1 MMRKPISLL
10 FAGILLSSLL
20 GTANVGAS
28 GSLTVILVSDNPAD
42 SALANYIA
50 NLTGAVVVVTPW
62 GLYDPNV
69 SARVIGAEPDQ
80 VIIIGGPDAV
90 PEPYEEDLKEL
101 NITVTRWW
109 GENRYE
115 TNIAVIGNATLL
127 LRIKFQNS
135 LVVAPGNDSAAIEKA
150 LKEAIKVHGI
160 IIFANNSTDPLR
172 IVARFGSTPESVT
185 IVETPLSAKL
195 AEKLRER
202 IERRNNIRTRNV
214 GVNITKEM
222 ALKAIEDANK
232 TISLA
237 EKLLS
242 NASNNESGMVGGRNL
257 VLSRFLMKAELT
269 LERAQ
274 KAYEE
279 GNYGKAYGL
288 ATAARA
294 QVEPLIKLYS
304 KEWMGEMEKD
314 PKLLYGF
321 TLYRIEFKLKLLER
335 AGIED
340 PVLQELVDQL
350 KGAIQRG
357 EYDLVPSLLQRIRE
371 RLLWDFISNR
381 GKIREK
387 VYLPVGGK
395 HNHWKP

>member
-202 IERRNNIRTRNV
+202 IEGRNNIRTRNV

-242 NASNNESGMVGGRNL
+242 NASENETGMVGGRNL

>member
-127 LRIKFQNS
+127 LRIRFQNS

-202 IERRNNIRTRNV
+202 IERRSNIRTRNV

-274 KAYEE
+274 KAYDE

>member
-1 MMRKPISLL
+1 M
-10 FAGILLSSLL
+10 
-20 GTANVGAS
+20 
-28 GSLTVILVSDNPAD
+28 
-42 SALANYIA
+42 
-50 NLTGAVVVVTPW
+50 
-62 GLYDPNV
+62 
-69 SARVIGAEPDQ
+69 
-80 VIIIGGPDAV
+80 
-90 PEPYEEDLKEL
+90 
-101 NITVTRWW
+101 
-109 GENRYE
+109 
-115 TNIAVIGNATLL
+115 
-127 LRIKFQNS
+127 
-135 LVVAPGNDSAAIEKA
+135 APGNDSAAIEKA

-202 IERRNNIRTRNV
+202 IERRNNIITRNV
-214 GVNITKEM
+214 GLNITKEM
-222 ALKAIEDANK
+222 AKKAIEDANE

-288 ATAARA
+288 ATAART

-304 KEWMGEMEKD
+304 KEWQGEMEKD

-321 TLYRIEFKLKLLER
+321 TLHRIEFKLKLLER

-340 PVLQELVDQL
+340 PVLEKLVDQL

-371 RLLWDFISNR
+371 RLIFDFMSNR

>member
-50 NLTGAVVVVTPW
+50 NLTGAIVVVAPW
-62 GLYDPNV
+62 GIYDPNV

-172 IVARFGSTPESVT
+172 IVARFGNTPESVT

-202 IERRNNIRTRNV
+202 IEERNNIRTRNV

-242 NASNNESGMVGGRNL
+242 NASENETGMVGGRNL